1 MPLAATQKV
10 PSKAPPASRPA
21 SIRSTGPSAAPGHTL
36 PPIARCACGGGCP
49 RCRGAGL
56 SLSLP
61 GDPLEREAERIA
73 DQVVAAPAQFDGGGV
88 EFHSGHRTA
97 RPPSSAWPAFAA
109 QVAADS
115 GKPLD
120 ANLRSEMERRFGHD
134 FSHVRVHTGAQ
145 AGQAAEDF
153 GARAFTMGSDIV
165 FGAGRFAAGT
175 QAGRR
180 LLAHELAHVV
190 QQQRYAPASVGVQRD
205 QDPALPQPP
214 RGTGA
219 YAAWFGESL
228 VAIDVGAD
236 WPSEEVRS
244 RFINEYLAYA
254 RSHPRR
260 KELYAQAAKDYPQA
274 AELERRLRRHG
285 EAFGTRKRI
294 RVIEV
299 LVPETKFGSP
309 VGSFG
314 SRMFSQAEPVA
325 QYETEIDQPD
335 PSAGFNFDTYIMN
348 LSTGQ
353 RIAAKHLGGERFR
366 VFMGS
371 EKCPGCH
378 FGHGLEVE
386 FHGESFVLAL
396 APQILGAASV
406 MGRMAPRRLPPP
418 RVTDADVV
426 ATNARNPA
434 SIRPQNPQSHQQD
447 WQGRGGVGK
456 APTAYRD
463 ADGAVRV
470 STDSWLF
477 KPATRAGIPP
487 VSPTGSAPTP
497 QPAANR
503 HAIRLSSA
511 FSPLIRMIIVG
522 GFIVTLVFGGL
533 EALDGALAVGSYS
546 VLVFMTQ
553 RLLWPLTSLGEVAD
567 LYQRAMASTHRV
579 MDLLDTPITI
589 RSGPRHLDPASVR
602 GHLALRDVHFAYD
615 GRPPVFAGLS
625 LDLHPEQTVAFVGPT
640 GAGKSTL
647 VKLLL
652 RMYEPQRGQI
662 TLDGVPIG
670 ELALGDLR
678 RAIGFVS
685 QDVFLFHGTIADNIA
700 YGSFG
705 ASREAIA
712 EAARVAEAHDFIAAL
727 PQGYDTVIGEWGQR
741 LSGGQRQRLSIA
753 RAVLKDPP
761 VLILDEATS
770 SVDNETEAAIQRSL
784 ERLAVGRVTLI
795 IAHRLSTVRHAHRIV
810 VLGAGGVQE
819 EGTHDA
825 LVAQGGVYAAL
836 WAVQT
841 GAREP
846 LSARR

>member
-335 PSAGFNFDTYIMN
+335 P
-348 LSTGQ
+348 
-353 RIAAKHLGGERFR
+353 
-366 VFMGS
+366 
-371 EKCPGCH
+371 
-378 FGHGLEVE
+378 
-386 FHGESFVLAL
+386 
-396 APQILGAASV
+396 
-406 MGRMAPRRLPPP
+406 
-418 RVTDADVV
+418 
-426 ATNARNPA
+426 
-434 SIRPQNPQSHQQD
+434 
-447 WQGRGGVGK
+447 
-456 APTAYRD
+456 
-463 ADGAVRV
+463 
-470 STDSWLF
+470 
-477 KPATRAGIPP
+477 
-487 VSPTGSAPTP
+487 
-497 QPAANR
+497 
-503 HAIRLSSA
+503 
-511 FSPLIRMIIVG
+511 
-522 GFIVTLVFGGL
+522 
-533 EALDGALAVGSYS
+533 
-546 VLVFMTQ
+546 
-553 RLLWPLTSLGEVAD
+553 
-567 LYQRAMASTHRV
+567 
-579 MDLLDTPITI
+579 
-589 RSGPRHLDPASVR
+589 
-602 GHLALRDVHFAYD
+602 
-615 GRPPVFAGLS
+615 
-625 LDLHPEQTVAFVGPT
+625 
-640 GAGKSTL
+640 
-647 VKLLL
+647 
-652 RMYEPQRGQI
+652 
-662 TLDGVPIG
+662 
-670 ELALGDLR
+670 
-678 RAIGFVS
+678 
-685 QDVFLFHGTIADNIA
+685 
-700 YGSFG
+700 
-705 ASREAIA
+705 
-712 EAARVAEAHDFIAAL
+712 
-727 PQGYDTVIGEWGQR
+727 
-741 LSGGQRQRLSIA
+741 
-753 RAVLKDPP
+753 
-761 VLILDEATS
+761 
-770 SVDNETEAAIQRSL
+770 
-784 ERLAVGRVTLI
+784 
-795 IAHRLSTVRHAHRIV
+795 
-810 VLGAGGVQE
+810 
-819 EGTHDA
+819 
-825 LVAQGGVYAAL
+825 
-836 WAVQT
+836 
-841 GAREP
+841 
-846 LSARR
+846 

>member
-1 MPLAATQKV
+1 MSSPAHASPLRRLARYARPHRGRAHLAIACSVLNKLFDL
-10 PSKAPPASRPA
+10 APPLLIGAAVDIVVAREGSWLGTLGLTDVVTQFWVLSAGTLAIWVLESAFEYLQKWLWRNLAQTLQHELRVDAYAHVQGLQLAYFEGQRTGGLMSVLNDDINQLERFLDMGANAMLQTATSTLLIAVVFFAFAPGVAWLAMLPIPFVLWGTFAFQRRIAPRYRKVREEAGLLGSQLASNLAGLATIQSFTAEAHEVAR
-21 SIRSTGPSAAPGHTL
+21 IRS
-36 PPIARCACGGGCP
+36 
-49 RCRGAGL
+49 L
-56 SLSLP
+56 S
-61 GDPLEREAERIA
+61 D
-73 DQVVAAPAQFDGGGV
+73 
-88 EFHSGHRTA
+88 
-97 RPPSSAWPAFAA
+97 
-109 QVAADS
+109 
-115 GKPLD
+115 
-120 ANLRSEMERRFGHD
+120 
-134 FSHVRVHTGAQ
+134 
-145 AGQAAEDF
+145 
-153 GARAFTMGSDIV
+153 
-165 FGAGRFAAGT
+165 
-175 QAGRR
+175 
-180 LLAHELAHVV
+180 
-190 QQQRYAPASVGVQRD
+190 
-205 QDPALPQPP
+205 
-214 RGTGA
+214 
-219 YAAWFGESL
+219 
-228 VAIDVGAD
+228 
-236 WPSEEVRS
+236 
-244 RFINEYLAYA
+244 
-254 RSHPRR
+254 
-260 KELYAQAAKDYPQA
+260 
-274 AELERRLRRHG
+274 
-285 EAFGTRKRI
+285 
-294 RVIEV
+294 
-299 LVPETKFGSP
+299 
-309 VGSFG
+309 
-314 SRMFSQAEPVA
+314 
-325 QYETEIDQPD
+325 
-335 PSAGFNFDTYIMN
+335 
-348 LSTGQ
+348 
-353 RIAAKHLGGERFR
+353 
-366 VFMGS
+366 
-371 EKCPGCH
+371 
-378 FGHGLEVE
+378 
-386 FHGESFVLAL
+386 
-396 APQILGAASV
+396 
-406 MGRMAPRRLPPP
+406 
-418 RVTDADVV
+418 
-426 ATNARNPA
+426 
-434 SIRPQNPQSHQQD
+434 
-447 WQGRGGVGK
+447 
-456 APTAYRD
+456 AYR
-463 ADGAVRV
+463 
-470 STDSWLF
+470 
-477 KPATRAGIPP
+477 
-487 VSPTGSAPTP
+487 
-497 QPAANR
+497 AANR